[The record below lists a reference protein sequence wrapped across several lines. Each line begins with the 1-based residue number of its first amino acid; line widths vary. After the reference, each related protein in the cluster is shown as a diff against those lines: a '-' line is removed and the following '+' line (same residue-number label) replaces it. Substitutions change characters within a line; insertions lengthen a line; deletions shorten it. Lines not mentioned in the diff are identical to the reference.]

1 MDEDDS
7 LILLLLEEEKKKKKL
22 RLEEAQRVRNRSG
35 GIRRAALQHPKYSSF
50 MRLYNSGNDPS
61 LIALCGFDH
70 ESFES
75 LLKLFTPLFN
85 SWSPYPQKANK
96 KFHMRRVRQTGRT
109 GRKRQ
114 IDATICLGLV
124 LAWTRT
130 RGSTIPLQVIFGM
143 TANPVSVW
151 LRFGRRLLVKVL
163 QNHPDAEVRMPTRSE
178 IASFKAV
185 IREKYPVLKNV
196 WGAMDGLKV
205 LIEANPD
212 LENIFYNGWKC
223 DHYISNLFVFSP
235 DGRIRACYIN
245 APGSWH
251 DSTLAHLSKIYEKL
265 DAVHDSEQR
274 RGGGRIV
281 VDSAFGS
288 ENRPSLLKS
297 YQNNV
302 DRQGRVRN
310 TREMYKAATS
320 VRQLSEWGMRGLQA
334 SFPRLKDRLKYE
346 EMGERKIVLSLIVL
360 LYNYRA
366 SCVGFNQIRTTFYP
380 HLYLTGQQGYHSS
393 LS

>member
-1 MDEDDS
+1 MDENDTA
-7 LILLLLEEEKKKKKL
+7 LILLLLQEKKKKRL
-22 RLEEAQRVRNRSG
+22 RRLIERQRLRNRSG
-35 GIRRAALQHPKYSSF
+35 GISRAALLHPKYSSF
-50 MRLYNSGNDPS
+50 MKLYNSGNDPS

-70 ESFES
+70 ASFNS
-75 LLKLFTPLFN
+75 LLEIFTPLFLQ
-85 SWSPYPQKANK
+85 WSPYPQKANG

-114 IDATICLGLV
+114 VTATICLGLV

-130 RGSTIPLQVIFGM
+130 RGSTVPLQIIFGL

-151 LRFGRRLLVKVL
+151 LRFGRRLLVKIL
-163 QNHPDAEVRMPTRSE
+163 QDHPDAEIRLPTKAE
-178 IASFKAV
+178 VASFKEV
-185 IREKYPVLKNV
+185 ISAKYPVLKNV

-212 LENIFYNGWKC
+212 VENIFYNGWKC

-235 DGRIRACYIN
+235 DGKIRACYIN

-251 DSTLAHLSKIYEKL
+251 DSTLAHYSKTYEKL
-265 DAVHDSEQR
+265 DLIHNREQR
-274 RGGGRIV
+274 RGGGRVV

-288 ENRPSLLKS
+288 ESRPSLLKS
-297 YQNNV
+297 HQNNL

-310 TREMYKAATS
+310 TREMHKAATS

-334 SFPRLKDRLKYE
+334 SFPRLKDRIKYE
-346 EMGERKIVLSLIVL
+346 EFGERKIFISLIVL

-380 HLYLTGQQGYHSS
+380 SLFLTSQHGYQ
-393 LS
+393 L